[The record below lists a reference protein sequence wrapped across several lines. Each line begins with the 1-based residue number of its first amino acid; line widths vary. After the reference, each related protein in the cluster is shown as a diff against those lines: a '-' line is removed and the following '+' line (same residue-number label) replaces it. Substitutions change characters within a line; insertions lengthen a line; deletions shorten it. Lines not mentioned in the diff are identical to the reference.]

1 MSHEEQAMQVM
12 TKVDLS
18 AICSCPKDVVQQF
31 CSGGTERCV
40 SSVVNFGDVFHDCSR
55 FECIVESRSRRRFF

>member
-31 CSGGTERCV
+31 CNGGTECCV
-40 SSVVNFGDVFHDCSR
+40 SSVVDF
-55 FECIVESRSRRRFF
+55 RRYVS